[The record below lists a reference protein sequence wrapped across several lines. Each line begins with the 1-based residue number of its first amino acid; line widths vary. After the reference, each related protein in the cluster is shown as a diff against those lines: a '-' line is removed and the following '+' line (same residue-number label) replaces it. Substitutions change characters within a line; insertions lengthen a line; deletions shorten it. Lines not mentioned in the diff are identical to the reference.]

1 MQSATDVDDLAEA
14 HAAYLNAALAAA
26 RCPGGLPAD
35 KAEATLQAAL
45 TLFNLVHNARLI
57 MFALA

>member
-1 MQSATDVDDLAEA
+1 MDDLAKA
-14 HAAYLNAALAAA
+14 HTAYLNAALAAA

-45 TLFNLVHNARLI
+45 TLFNLVETARLV
-57 MFALA
+57 MFATA